1 MQIADFVLIYSDYDT
16 IGPDQ
21 LDTGVHYCKD
31 AFAQLKGTFRKTFI
45 KSMVGIHHLIM
56 EYELTVPIKHTSSTW
71 AKNVLSM
78 IAQLLKMQ
86 MESTGVP
93 SARTE
98 LVRTE
103 DGWMFDIS
111 VIAVSEKDLN

>member
-1 MQIADFVLIYSDYDT
+1 MQIADFVLIYSDYDM

-21 LDTGVHYCKD
+21 LGVGVHVCKD

-45 KSMVGIHHLIM
+45 KSMVVVHHIV
-56 EYELTVPIKHTSSTW
+56 EQELTVPIKHNSTTW
-71 AKNVLSM
+71 GKIVLSI
-78 IAQLLKMQ
+78 IAQLLKLQ
-86 MESTGVP
+86 MELTGVP
-93 SARTE
+93 SARSE

-111 VIAVSEKDLN
+111 VIAVSEKDMN